1 MLTALH
7 GADGRVRTCDLL
19 VTNELLYQA
28 ELHRHI
34 VCYISKVLHVFLC
47 IRRMSCSTVN
57 NSELHR
63 HTIIIPHFSNYCI
76 IFYMMENQSERVKQ
90 AIAVATKAHEGQF
103 RKTGEPYIIHP
114 LAVMKILV
122 EWGMDEDTII
132 AGVLHDTVEDTDL
145 TLCDIRNQFGES
157 VAFLVDGVTKLST
170 ARNGMRDIDTYL
182 PATKDN
188 FLRLMIALGD
198 DIRVLII
205 KLADRLHNLRTL
217 SALPPDKQRK
227 IAKESLEVFAPLADR
242 LNMGLLRVEMADLAF
257 RYLDPKRFDELKSI
271 IEKHNK
277 SAEKSLKK
285 IQSEVSALLKKEQ
298 IKATISGR
306 VKSVYSL
313 HKKLAKHNQNINEIY
328 DITALRIIVD
338 DVTNCYLV
346 LGLIHSL
353 YIPMNGRIK
362 DYIAMPKQNGYQSL
376 HTTVITKDK
385 QIVEF
390 QIRTKEMHEYA
401 ERGLAASFYYNE
413 QKLTENY
420 KNGKIEHLPTNLLW
434 ITELQMTAARLREG
448 KKVDLKKLKLNLFA
462 DKIFVY
468 TPKGD
473 IIDLPRGALPLD
485 FAYRLHSEIGDHV
498 VGVKINGKMSN
509 LSKRLEHG
517 DVVEILTS
525 KKQLPK
531 TSWLD
536 KIITSHARS
545 KITHRLNRPKGD
557 ETKKKRKPRKAP

>member
-1 MLTALH
+1 MT
-7 GADGRVRTCDLL
+7 
-19 VTNELLYQA
+19 
-28 ELHRHI
+28 
-34 VCYISKVLHVFLC
+34 
-47 IRRMSCSTVN
+47 
-57 NSELHR
+57 
-63 HTIIIPHFSNYCI
+63 P
-76 IFYMMENQSERVKQ
+76 QSLANHDSARIQ
-90 AIAVATKAHEGQF
+90 RAVEVAKKAHEGQL
-103 RKTGEPYIIHP
+103 RKTGEPYIVHP
-114 LAVMKILV
+114 LAVKKILE

-132 AGVLHDTVEDTDL
+132 AGILHDTVEDTNL
-145 TLCDIRNQFGES
+145 TLDDIKQEFGES

-217 SALPPDKQRK
+217 SALPPDKQKK

-242 LNMGLLRVEMADLAF
+242 LNMGRLRVEMADLSF
-257 RYLDPKRFDELKSI
+257 KYVDPKRYNELKELI
-271 IEKHNK
+271 DKYNK

-285 IQSEVSALLKKEQ
+285 IEEEISAALRKEK
-298 IKATISGR
+298 IHFEISGR

-313 HKKLAKHNQNINEIY
+313 HKKLAKHNQNMGEIY
-328 DITALRIIVD
+328 DLTALRVIVD
-338 DVTNCYLV
+338 DITDCYLT
-346 LGLIHSL
+346 LGVIHSL
-353 YIPMNGRIK
+353 YTPMGGRIK
-362 DYIAMPKQNGYQSL
+362 DYIAKPKQNGYQSL

-385 QIVEF
+385 RVVEF
-390 QIRTKEMHEYA
+390 QIRTREMHEYA

-420 KNGKIEHLPTNLLW
+420 KKGKIEHLPTNLLW
-434 ITELQMTAARLREG
+434 ITELQTTAARLREG

-473 IIDLPRGALPLD
+473 IIDLPKGALPLD

-509 LSKRLEHG
+509 LNKKLEQG
-517 DVVEILTS
+517 DIVEILTS
-525 KKQLPK
+525 KNQTPK
-531 TSWLD
+531 SSWLD
-536 KIITSHARS
+536 KIFTPHART
-545 KITHRLNRPKGD
+545 KLLRALRIVTDPNPDATEH
-557 ETKKKRKPRKAP
+557 KKKRKPRKV

>member
-1 MLTALH
+1 MKQ
-7 GADGRVRTCDLL
+7 D
-19 VTNELLYQA
+19 
-28 ELHRHI
+28 
-34 VCYISKVLHVFLC
+34 
-47 IRRMSCSTVN
+47 
-57 NSELHR
+57 
-63 HTIIIPHFSNYCI
+63 
-76 IFYMMENQSERVKQ
+76 SER
-90 AIAVATKAHEGQF
+90 IARAVEMAKAAHKGQF
-103 RKTGEPYIIHP
+103 RKTGEPYIVHP
-114 LAVMKILV
+114 LAVKKILE

-132 AGVLHDTVEDTDL
+132 AGILHDTVEDTTL
-145 TLCDIRNQFGES
+145 TLTDIKNEFGES

-182 PATKDN
+182 PETKDN

-217 SALPPDKQRK
+217 SALPPDKQKK

-242 LNMGLLRVEMADLAF
+242 LNMGRLRVEMADLAF
-257 RYLDPKRFDELKSI
+257 KYVDPRRFEELRSLIERY
-271 IEKHNK
+271 NK
-277 SAEKSLKK
+277 SASKSLKK
-285 IQSEVSALLKKEQ
+285 IEQEISEALKKEK
-298 IKATISGR
+298 INFEISGR

-313 HKKLAKHNQNINEIY
+313 HKKLAKHNQNMGEIY
-328 DITALRIIVD
+328 DLTALRIIVD
-338 DVTNCYLV
+338 DVTDCYLT
-346 LGLIHSL
+346 LGVIHSL
-353 YIPMNGRIK
+353 YTPMNGRIK
-362 DYIAMPKQNGYQSL
+362 DYIAIPKQNGYQSL

-385 QIVEF
+385 HIVEF
-390 QIRTKEMHEYA
+390 QIRTHEMHEYA

-420 KNGKIEHLPTNLLW
+420 KKGKIEHLPTSLLW
-434 ITELQMTAARLREG
+434 ITELQTTAARLREG

-473 IIDLPRGALPLD
+473 IIDLPKGALPLD

-509 LSKRLEHG
+509 LNKRLEQG

-525 KKQLPK
+525 KNQTPK
-531 TSWLD
+531 SNWLD
-536 KIITSHARS
+536 RIITPHARQ
-545 KITHRLNRPKGD
+545 KLLRALNLKAREEHHDKTTPA
-557 ETKKKRKPRKAP
+557 TKKK

>member
-1 MLTALH
+1 MTTKSSDRLNH
-7 GADGRVRTCDLL
+7 
-19 VTNELLYQA
+19 
-28 ELHRHI
+28 
-34 VCYISKVLHVFLC
+34 
-47 IRRMSCSTVN
+47 
-57 NSELHR
+57 
-63 HTIIIPHFSNYCI
+63 
-76 IFYMMENQSERVKQ
+76 
-90 AIAVATKAHEGQF
+90 AIEVAKKAHEGQY

-114 LAVMKILV
+114 LAVKKILE

-145 TLCDIRNQFGES
+145 TLDDIRKEFGES
-157 VAFLVDGVTKLST
+157 VAFLVDGVTKLSN
-170 ARNGMRDIDTYL
+170 ARTGMRDIDTYL

-217 SALPPDKQRK
+217 SALPPDKQKK
-227 IAKESLEVFAPLADR
+227 IAKETLEVFAPLADR
-242 LNMGLLRVEMADLAF
+242 LNMGQLRVELADLSF
-257 RYLDPKRFDELKSI
+257 KYVDPKRFTELQTLIRKY
-271 IEKHNK
+271 NK
-277 SAEKSLKK
+277 SAEKSLAK
-285 IQSEVSALLKKEQ
+285 IEQEITAALKKEK
-298 IKATISGR
+298 IKFELSGR

-328 DITALRIIVD
+328 DLIALRVIVD
-338 DVTNCYLV
+338 DITDCYLT
-346 LGLIHSL
+346 LGVIHSL
-353 YIPMNGRIK
+353 YKPMGGRIK

-385 QIVEF
+385 RVVEF
-390 QIRTKEMHEYA
+390 QIRTREMHEYA

-420 KNGKIEHLPTNLLW
+420 KKGKIEHLPTNLLW
-434 ITELQMTAARLREG
+434 ITELQMTAAKLREG

-473 IIDLPRGALPLD
+473 IIDLPAGALPLD

-509 LSKRLEHG
+509 LNKKLEQG
-517 DVVEILTS
+517 DIVEILTS
-525 KKQLPK
+525 KNQTPK
-531 TSWLD
+531 TSWLNR
-536 KIITSHARS
+536 IITSHARH
-545 KITHRLNRPKGD
+545 KLLHRLNSS
-557 ETKKKRKPRKAP
+557 TKSVTSEPKKRRKSKK

>member
-1 MLTALH
+1 M
-7 GADGRVRTCDLL
+7 V
-19 VTNELLYQA
+19 E
-28 ELHRHI
+28 
-34 VCYISKVLHVFLC
+34 
-47 IRRMSCSTVN
+47 
-57 NSELHR
+57 
-63 HTIIIPHFSNYCI
+63 
-76 IFYMMENQSERVKQ
+76 KQ
-90 AIAVATKAHEGQF
+90 EKNRKKRAIEIATKAHEGQF

-114 LAVMKILV
+114 LAVQKILE

-132 AGVLHDTVEDTDL
+132 AGILHDTVEDTAL
-145 TLCDIRNQFGES
+145 TLDDIKKEFGES

-217 SALPPDKQRK
+217 SALPPDKQKK

-242 LNMGLLRVEMADLAF
+242 LNMGRLRVEMADLAF
-257 RYLDPKRFDELKSI
+257 RYVDPRRYEEL
-271 IEKHNK
+271 EKLIRKYNK

-285 IQSEVSALLKKEQ
+285 IEGEVSAALKKEK
-298 IKATISGR
+298 IKFTISGR

-328 DITALRIIVD
+328 DLTALRIIVD
-338 DVTNCYLV
+338 DITDCYLT
-346 LGLIHSL
+346 LGVIHAL
-353 YIPMNGRIK
+353 YTPMDGRIK

-385 QIVEF
+385 RVVEF

-420 KNGKIEHLPTNLLW
+420 KKGKIEHLPTNLLW
-434 ITELQMTAARLREG
+434 IRELQTTAARLREG
-448 KKVDLKKLKLNLFA
+448 KKIDLKKLKLNLFA

-473 IIDLPRGALPLD
+473 IIDLPAGSLPLD
-485 FAYRLHSEIGDHV
+485 FAYRLHTEIGDHV

-509 LSKRLEHG
+509 LNRRLEQG
-517 DVVEILTS
+517 DIVEILTS
-525 KKQLPK
+525 KNQTPR

-536 KIITSHARS
+536 RIITTHARS
-545 KITHRLNRPKGD
+545 KLRRALRLSSG
-557 ETKKKRKPRKAP
+557 EEHVEKKKHKTHP

>member
-1 MLTALH
+1 MKP
-7 GADGRVRTCDLL
+7 
-19 VTNELLYQA
+19 A
-28 ELHRHI
+28 E
-34 VCYISKVLHVFLC
+34 K
-47 IRRMSCSTVN
+47 
-57 NSELHR
+57 EK
-63 HTIIIPHFSNYCI
+63 
-76 IFYMMENQSERVKQ
+76 SERLDR
-90 AIAVATKAHEGQF
+90 AIAVAKKAHDGQF

-114 LAVMKILV
+114 LAVKKILE
-122 EWGMDEDTII
+122 EWGMDEDTVI
-132 AGVLHDTVEDTDL
+132 AGLLHDTVEDTSL
-145 TLCDIRNQFGES
+145 TLDDIRKEFGES

-170 ARNGMRDIDTYL
+170 ARTGMRDIDTYL

-205 KLADRLHNLRTL
+205 KLADRLHNIRTL
-217 SALPPDKQRK
+217 SALPPDKQKK
-227 IAKESLEVFAPLADR
+227 IAKETLEIFAPLADR
-242 LNMGLLRVEMADLAF
+242 LNMGQLRVELADLAF
-257 RYLDPKRFDELKSI
+257 KYVNPKRFNELKTLI
-271 IEKHNK
+271 TKRNK
-277 SAEKSLKK
+277 SAEKSLQK
-285 IQSEVSALLKKEQ
+285 IKTEVSFALKKEK
-298 IKATISGR
+298 IKFDISGR

-328 DITALRIIVD
+328 DLTALRIIVE
-338 DVTNCYLV
+338 DVTDCYLA
-346 LGLIHSL
+346 LGVIHSL
-353 YIPMNGRIK
+353 YTPMNGRIK

-385 QIVEF
+385 HIVEF
-390 QIRTKEMHEYA
+390 QIRTREMHEYA

-420 KNGKIEHLPTNLLW
+420 KKGKIEHLPTNLLW
-434 ITELQMTAARLREG
+434 ITELQMTAAKLREG

-473 IIDLPRGALPLD
+473 IIDLPAGALPLD

-509 LSKRLEHG
+509 LNKKLEQG
-517 DVVEILTS
+517 DIVEILTS
-525 KKQLPK
+525 KNQTPK

-536 KIITSHARS
+536 RIITSHARQ
-545 KITHRLNRPKGD
+545 KLLHRLNRSSKSTPA
-557 ETKKKRKPRKAP
+557 EPKKKHKVKNK

>member
-1 MLTALH
+1 MKPA
-7 GADGRVRTCDLL
+7 
-19 VTNELLYQA
+19 Q
-28 ELHRHI
+28 
-34 VCYISKVLHVFLC
+34 
-47 IRRMSCSTVN
+47 
-57 NSELHR
+57 
-63 HTIIIPHFSNYCI
+63 
-76 IFYMMENQSERVKQ
+76 QSERIDKAIEVAKQ
-90 AIAVATKAHEGQF
+90 AHEGQL
-103 RKTGEPYIIHP
+103 RKTGEPYIVHP
-114 LAVMKILV
+114 LAVKKILE
-122 EWGMDEDTII
+122 EWGMDEDTVI
-132 AGVLHDTVEDTDL
+132 AGILHDTVEDTDL
-145 TLCDIRNQFGES
+145 TLDDIRNDFGES

-170 ARNGMRDIDTYL
+170 ARDGMRDIDTYL

-217 SALPPDKQRK
+217 SALPPDKQKK

-242 LNMGLLRVEMADLAF
+242 LNMGRLRVEMADLAF
-257 RYLDPKRFDELKSI
+257 KYVDPRRFEELKTL

-277 SAEKSLKK
+277 SAEKSLAKIEEEVKK
-285 IQSEVSALLKKEQ
+285 ALKKEK
-298 IKATISGR
+298 IKCTISGR

-313 HKKLAKHNQNINEIY
+313 HKKLAKHNQNMGEIY
-328 DITALRIIVD
+328 DLTALRIIVD
-338 DVTNCYLV
+338 DITTCYLT
-346 LGLIHSL
+346 LGIIHSL
-353 YIPMNGRIK
+353 YTPMNGRIK

-385 QIVEF
+385 KIVEF

-420 KNGKIEHLPTNLLW
+420 KKGKIEHLPTNLLW

-448 KKVDLKKLKLNLFA
+448 KKVDLKKLKINLFA

-473 IIDLPRGALPLD
+473 IIDLPNGALPLD

-509 LSKRLEHG
+509 LNKRLEQG
-517 DVVEILTS
+517 DIVEILTS
-525 KKQLPK
+525 KNQTPKQ
-531 TSWLD
+531 SWLD
-536 KIITSHARS
+536 KIFTPHARS
-545 KITHRLNRPKGD
+545 KLLRALRINDGTITERH
-557 ETKKKRKPRKAP
+557 KKPRKPRKRSK

>member
-1 MLTALH
+1 MVKTQ
-7 GADGRVRTCDLL
+7 
-19 VTNELLYQA
+19 E
-28 ELHRHI
+28 
-34 VCYISKVLHVFLC
+34 
-47 IRRMSCSTVN
+47 
-57 NSELHR
+57 
-63 HTIIIPHFSNYCI
+63 
-76 IFYMMENQSERVKQ
+76 SERVKR
-90 AIAVATKAHEGQF
+90 AVEMARTAHKGQL
-103 RKTGEPYIIHP
+103 RKTGEPYIVHP
-114 LAVMKILV
+114 LAVKKILQ
-122 EWGMDEDTII
+122 EWGMDEDTVI

-145 TLCDIRNQFGES
+145 TLDDIKREFGES

-170 ARNGMRDIDTYL
+170 ARDGMRDIDTYL

-242 LNMGLLRVEMADLAF
+242 LNMGLLRVEMADLSF
-257 RYLDPKRFDELKSI
+257 KYVDPKRYDELKGI
-271 IEKHNK
+271 IESHNK
-277 SAEKSLKK
+277 QAEKSLMK
-285 IQSEVSALLKKEQ
+285 IREEVAAALKKEK
-298 IKATISGR
+298 IKFEISGR

-328 DITALRIIVD
+328 DLTALRVIVED
-338 DVTNCYLV
+338 ITSCYLV
-346 LGLIHSL
+346 LGIIHSL
-353 YIPMNGRIK
+353 YMPMNGRIK

-385 QIVEF
+385 QVVEF
-390 QIRTKEMHEYA
+390 QIRTREMHEYA

-420 KNGKIEHLPTNLLW
+420 KKGKIEHLPTNLLW
-434 ITELQMTAARLREG
+434 ITELQTTAARLREG

-473 IIDLPRGALPLD
+473 ILDLPNGALPLD
-485 FAYRLHSEIGDHV
+485 FAYKLHSEIGDHV
-498 VGVKINGKMSN
+498 VGVKINGKMRSLN
-509 LSKRLEHG
+509 TKLEQG
-517 DVVEILTS
+517 DIVEILTS
-525 KKQLPK
+525 KNQTPK

-536 KIITSHARS
+536 KIFTSHARQKLMRGLRLAPSVKDDIGSS
-545 KITHRLNRPKGD
+545 KAV
-557 ETKKKRKPRKAP
+557 TKRTNTKRTTVKSKKIKKA

>member
-1 MLTALH
+1 MLYNIDMTSTAK
-7 GADGRVRTCDLL
+7 
-19 VTNELLYQA
+19 E
-28 ELHRHI
+28 
-34 VCYISKVLHVFLC
+34 
-47 IRRMSCSTVN
+47 
-57 NSELHR
+57 
-63 HTIIIPHFSNYCI
+63 
-76 IFYMMENQSERVKQ
+76 SERVKH
-90 AIAVATKAHEGQF
+90 AVEVAKKAHEGQL
-103 RKTGEPYIIHP
+103 RKTGEPYIVHP
-114 LAVMKILV
+114 LAVKKILE

-132 AGVLHDTVEDTDL
+132 AGVLHDTVEDTSL
-145 TLCDIRNQFGES
+145 TLEDIRKEFGES

-170 ARNGMRDIDTYL
+170 ARTGMRDIDTYL
-182 PATKDN
+182 PATRDN

-217 SALPPDKQRK
+217 SALPPDKQKK

-257 RYLDPKRFDELKSI
+257 QYVDPKRFEELKNL
-271 IEKHNK
+271 IEKSNK

-285 IQSEVSALLKKEQ
+285 IETEVAAALKREK
-298 IKATISGR
+298 IKFTISGR

-328 DITALRIIVD
+328 DLTALRIIVED
-338 DVTNCYLV
+338 ITDCYLT
-346 LGLIHSL
+346 LGIIHSL
-353 YIPMNGRIK
+353 YMPMNGRIK

-385 QIVEF
+385 HVVEF
-390 QIRTKEMHEYA
+390 QIRTREMHEYA

-420 KNGKIEHLPTNLLW
+420 KKGKIEHLPTNLLW

-473 IIDLPRGALPLD
+473 IIDLPAGAMPLD

-509 LSKRLEHG
+509 LNRKLEQG
-517 DVVEILTS
+517 DIVEILTS
-525 KKQLPK
+525 KNQTPK
-531 TSWLD
+531 STWLD
-536 KIITSHARS
+536 KIFTPHARS
-545 KITHRLNRPKGD
+545 KLLRALNLSARTEAG
-557 ETKKKRKPRKAP
+557 EVVERGVKKRRKPRKV